1 MIFIRIVRHTILYG
15 VSLFLFFNTQLFAT
29 NITYTNFT
37 ENIYKKNRLYLTIK
51 AQKKVENIKKDTKT
65 LFFNRKKY
73 ISDNFYYEHGSVHHK
88 AYDIGFKRMF
98 IYAQNIYITEAKGV
112 FGQYHFRAKRVT
124 VYKERI
130 EFLNL
135 FFQSKDKKG
144 SRLKFV
150 YYFDKRNEI
159 E

>member
-1 MIFIRIVRHTILYG
+1 MLLHLFRDTILYG
-15 VSLFLFFNTQLFAT
+15 VSLFLFFNTQLLAT

-37 ENIYKKNRLYLTIK
+37 ENIYKNNRLYLTIK
-51 AQKKVENIKKDTKT
+51 AHKKVENIKKDAKT

-73 ISDNFYYEHGSVHHK
+73 IADNFYYKDGSVNTKEYKIH
-88 AYDIGFKRMF
+88 FKRMF
-98 IYAQNIYITEAKGV
+98 IYAQNMYMTQTHGV
-112 FGQYHFRAKRVT
+112 FGQYSFRAKRVT
-124 VYKERI
+124 VYKNRI

-150 YYFDKRNEI
+150 YYFDKRNKI
-159 E
+159 D